1 MFTVRKSPQKESSEK
16 YIKKNYISSTQK
28 NKYKPTSLKIIN
40 SLPILSSNNFTQIL
54 SEYSQEKLNN
64 ESFTQKIEILD
75 DGSVCKKNTKHTT
88 RIPSPSF
95 DRRYFELDNI
105 YHNNSNYIISDNIN
119 NNEDINYQTYE
130 INNSIKEELINNTG
144 IKYNKS
150 LPNIK
155 TFTYKKS
162 RTINNNK
169 NKEIYIPQK
178 PFDSSGKNKIN
189 IKSDKIK
196 EIKEINYIRNLF
208 NKNKND
214 NDDIDIINLWKYLS
228 NKSIINYN
236 KNLLK
241 PNMQIII
248 QNLKIQQILKK
259 KTNNHTNLIN
269 IKRQEKENI
278 NEIDI
283 NFFDEL
289 EKKCEK
295 NEKINKYK
303 GGIESIN
310 EEMNESYEESENKR
324 NSIRSIKNK
333 EKIKINKRINELEIK
348 DIESISYS
356 PLSTKSKDIKFIF
369 NKNIKRVNDY
379 EIFLIYKKEINDKK
393 GIKLIFNEN
402 NNNIN
407 KKYNININSYK
418 KILKMAFYN
427 KYSNKRKII
436 ITKDKYES
444 LLSTII
450 NNFIII
456 QNKNKINNKK
466 ENISEDINKKIVELE
481 KSVKEL
487 KDNYIYGIKKIH
499 LIQNKKD
506 KYIFIKKLNITKKR
520 NNVKKIYKEI
530 VDILNND
537 LNENDY
543 NYYQKIIDTL
553 KQYEK
558 INEKE
563 IKNKN
568 TNNNAINMIKLFIIF
583 LPLLFALKYFSF
595 NFKRI

>member
-1 MFTVRKSPQKESSEK
+1 MYTVRKSPQKEPTEK
-16 YIKKNYISSTQK
+16 YIKKNYISSNQK
-28 NKYKPTSLKIIN
+28 NKYKPTSIKIIN
-40 SLPILSSNNFTQIL
+40 SLPILSQNNFTSIF

-95 DRRYFELDNI
+95 DRRNYELDNI
-105 YHNNSNYIISDNIN
+105 YHNNSNYLISD

-130 INNSIKEELINNTG
+130 INNTIKEELNNNTG

-162 RTINNNK
+162 RTINNKK
-169 NKEIYIPQK
+169 NKEVYIPPK
-178 PFDSSGKNKIN
+178 PFNSSGKNKIN
-189 IKSDKIK
+189 IKTEKQQL
-196 EIKEINYIRNLF
+196 NYKRNLF

-228 NKSIINYN
+228 NKNIINYN

-241 PNMQIII
+241 SNMQIII

-269 IKRQEKENI
+269 IKKQEKENI

-303 GGIESIN
+303 GNIESIN

-333 EKIKINKRINELEIK
+333 EKIKINKKINELEIK

-369 NKNIKRVNDY
+369 NNKNNKQINDY
-379 EIFLIYKKEINDKK
+379 VIFLIYKKEINDKK
-393 GIKLIFNEN
+393 KIKLIFNE

-427 KYSNKRKII
+427 KYTNKRKII

-450 NNFIII
+450 NNFIIL
-456 QNKNKINNKK
+456 QNKNKNKINNKK
-466 ENISEDINKKIVELE
+466 ENISNDINKKIFELE
-481 KSVKEL
+481 KNVKEL
-487 KDNYIYGIKKIH
+487 KDTYIYGIKNIQ
-499 LIQNKKD
+499 LIQNQKD
-506 KYIFIKKLNITKKR
+506 KNIFIKKLNITKKR

-568 TNNNAINMIKLFIIF
+568 SNNDKIKMIKMLIIF

-595 NFKRI
+595 NFKKI